1 MDIAIIAPSP
11 VPFVIGGAENL
22 WGGMLA
28 AFNAQ
33 PGIQADLI
41 KLPSPERTFTEVLA
55 SYQRF
60 AQLDLNHFDLVIS
73 TKYPAWAVRH
83 PRHRVYLQHKLRGLY
98 DTYPTGLSERLSP
111 RLLKQAA
118 LPETIGQA
126 LLGAPFERLEIPQVV
141 EALLNAHAT
150 TSDNYELWAFPGPF
164 SRACIHLL
172 DRIALQP
179 GRIERYAAIS
189 KTVAQR
195 KDYFP
200 DGVTVEAFH
209 HPTQLANLHTGEARA
224 IFSASRLD
232 RPKRIDLIIE
242 GYLQSG
248 VDMPIRIAGSG
259 PDEERLRA
267 MSKGNPNIHFLGR
280 LTDAQLADEYANA
293 FCVPFVP
300 HEEDYGLITVEAMQS
315 GKAVLTASDSGGS
328 TELVEHQRNGL
339 IVAPT
344 PKAVAEGLR
353 QLCADAAATH
363 AMGELGKQQI
373 ASITWQGLV
382 ERLLK
387 DAQTP
392 ATKPASA
399 NASRSSRPRLTV
411 INTFPIMPVVSGGQL
426 RLYGLYRHLASKVD
440 VHFVNL
446 CPPSILRQT
455 RQIAHG
461 LTEECIP
468 KSRQFSRMEDRLQ
481 QQLKASV
488 GDLAAALHPSLLNDW
503 VSAISRSVG
512 NSQTVIC
519 SHPYGHAAL
528 EMAGYSCPM
537 IYEAHNVEYDVKQ
550 SILGHDP
557 SAIQQIRQIEADC
570 IRSASAITA
579 CSQGDLDRFREL
591 YDIGSQRTAIIE
603 NGVDIETVVFTDEKK
618 RREWQARLHVRRP
631 IAIFMG
637 SAHQPNIEAAQ
648 TIVKAAQEMPGID
661 FVLMGSV
668 CQPLRNQPLTPNICL
683 LGIVSAAEKQM
694 WLSVADIGLNPM
706 LSGSGTNLKIV
717 EYAAAG
723 IPIVSSA
730 FGARGGVLAAGED
743 YIETREEGL
752 KPALETVLG
761 MTNGQIQQMAQHA
774 CNKVRQA
781 ADWRV
786 IAEHYSAF
794 LVI

>member
-22 WGGMLA
+22 WAGMLA

-41 KLPSPERTFTEVLA
+41 KLPSPERTFTEILA
-55 SYQRF
+55 SYRRF

-83 PRHRVYLQHKLRGLY
+83 PHHRVYLQHKLRGLY
-98 DTYPTGLSERLSP
+98 DTYPAGLSERLSP

-118 LPETIGQA
+118 LPEIINQG
-126 LLGAPFERLEIPQVV
+126 LLGASLAGLEIPQVID
-141 EALLNAHAT
+141 ALLEAHTAT
-150 TSDNYELWAFPGPF
+150 VSNYQLWGFPGPF

-200 DGVTVEAFH
+200 DGVAVEVFH
-209 HPTQLANLHTGEARA
+209 HPTQLANLHTGAGRA

-232 RPKRIDLIIE
+232 RPKRIDLIVE

-248 VDMPIRIAGSG
+248 VDMPLRIAGSG
-259 PDEERLRA
+259 PDEDRLRTLA
-267 MSKGNPNIHFLGR
+267 QGNPNIHFLGR
-280 LTDAQLADEYANA
+280 LTDTQLADEYADA

-315 GKAVLTASDSGGS
+315 GKAVITASDSGGS
-328 TELVEHQRNGL
+328 TELVEHQKNGL

-344 PKAVAEGLR
+344 PKAIAQGLR
-353 QLCADAAATH
+353 QLCADEKATR
-363 AMGELGKQQI
+363 AMGETGKQRI

-382 ERLLK
+382 EKLLK
-387 DAQTP
+387 DAQMSAAPPPARAGTP
-392 ATKPASA
+392 P
-399 NASRSSRPRLTV
+399 RSRLTV

-426 RLYGLYRHLASKVD
+426 RLYGLYRHLAGKID

-446 CPPSILRQT
+446 CPATVLRQT
-455 RQIAHG
+455 RQIAPG

-468 KSRQFSRMEDRLQ
+468 KARSFSKREDALQ
-481 QQLKASV
+481 QKLKASV
-488 GDLAAALHPSLLNDW
+488 GDLAAALHPSQLNDW
-503 VSAISRSVG
+503 VNAIARSVAK
-512 NSQTVIC
+512 SRAVIC
-519 SHPYGHAAL
+519 SHPYGHTAL
-528 EMAGYSCPM
+528 EMAGYACPM
-537 IYEAHNVEYDVKQ
+537 IYEAHNVEYDVKL

-557 SAIQQIRQIEADC
+557 STLEQIRKIEADC
-570 IRSASAITA
+570 IRAASAITA
-579 CSQGDLDRFREL
+579 CSGNDLDRFREL
-591 YDIGSQRTAIIE
+591 YDIGSRRTAIVE
-603 NGVDIETVVFTDEKK
+603 NGVDIETVNYIGGEQ
-618 RREWQARLHVRRP
+618 RREWQARLQVRRP

-648 TIVKAAQEMPGID
+648 AIIKTAQEMPEVD
-661 FVLMGSV
+661 FMLMGSV
-668 CQPLRNQPLTPNICL
+668 CQPFMKQPIAPNICL

-730 FGARGGVLAAGED
+730 FGARGGVLVAGED
-743 YIETREEGL
+743 YIEAGVGRL
-752 KPALETVLG
+752 KLAIETTL
-761 MTNGQIQQMAQHA
+761 MLANGQIQEMTQHA
-774 CNKVRQA
+774 CDKVRHA
-781 ADWRV
+781 ADWRS
-786 IAEHYSAF
+786 IAARYASF
-794 LVI
+794 LEI